1 MDIHRGTQVIGVWGA
16 MVSES
21 HGFIA
26 SIETSRGMAGTAVRI
41 QWDNGS
47 SHHAMISE
55 IQDNYLDNNQVG
67 LYVNPFTEELM

>member
-1 MDIHRGTQVIGVWGA
+1 MDIQRGTQIIGVWGA

-26 SIETSRGMAGTAVRI
+26 SIESYNTGTEIRI

-47 SHHAMISE
+47 SHHAMMSE
-55 IQDNYLDNNQVG
+55 IQDDYLNNNQVG
-67 LYVNPFTEELM
+67 LYANPFTKELM